1 VPAPGDLQDVLDD
14 GLDVL
19 LDEYNALDRGF
30 KRRERLD
37 VKKPGPYFST
47 NNYAFRRSEEPD
59 EQENKQVSVRQNMER
74 ASERVSCVLDT
85 TISLNFTYIKTQ
97 SVPRSKHT
105 PSRL

>member
-1 VPAPGDLQDVLDD
+1 VLAPGDLQDVLDD

-59 EQENKQVSVRQNMER
+59 EQENKQVSVWQNMER
-74 ASERVSCVLDT
+74 ASGVICVFDT
-85 TISLNFTYIKTQ
+85 TIRLNCTYIKIQ
-97 SVPRSKHT
+97 SVPRSKHSS
-105 PSRL
+105 SRL

>member
-1 VPAPGDLQDVLDD
+1 MPTPGDLQDVLDD

-37 VKKPGPYFST
+37 VKKPGPFFST
-47 NNYAFRRSEEPD
+47 NNYAFHRSEAPD
-59 EQENKQVSVRQNMER
+59 EQEKKQVSVRQNTDS
-74 ASERVSCVLDT
+74 AGAVSCSSNT
-85 TISLNFTYIKTQ
+85 AIGLNFTCLKTQ

-105 PSRL
+105 PSLL

>member
-37 VKKPGPYFST
+37 VKKPGPFFST
-47 NNYAFRRSEEPD
+47 NNYAFRRSEAPD
-59 EQENKQVSVRQNMER
+59 EQENKQVSVDS
-74 ASERVSCVLDT
+74 ASAVSYR
-85 TISLNFTYIKTQ
+85 LNTAIDRNCAYINIQ
-97 SVPRSKHT
+97 SVPHSKHT